1 MTVRKTIYCTVTN
14 DLNQDQRM
22 HRICSSL
29 TKIGYEVCLVGR
41 KKPSSP
47 TLLDM
52 PFRQIRLRCFF
63 NKGFLFYAEY
73 NMRLL
78 IFLLFRVNPDII
90 YSVDTDT
97 LAACGLAKRL
107 KSKKMVFDAH
117 EYFTEVPEV
126 IHRPFVKWIWQMIE
140 KNFIPMADECI
151 TVNQSLADLF
161 SKKYD
166 KPFIPI
172 YNVPEKSE
180 KHKAVKSDIKPY
192 LLYQGMLNYG
202 RGLEE
207 LMSAMPYIN
216 DMDLIIIGEGDISEK
231 LKRLANESPAKD
243 RIRFTGWLK
252 PDDIKVITAGAT
264 LGINLLEPGSKSYY
278 FSLANKFFDYMHAEV
293 PSVNMDFPE
302 YRAIIS
308 KYGVGLLISDLDKNE
323 IADNINL
330 LLSDHEKYSSMKSA
344 CRTACDMYN
353 WDHEEKKLGKLME
366 RLSERT

>member
-1 MTVRKTIYCTVTN
+1 MNVRKTIYCTVTN

-41 KKPSSP
+41 IKPSSP

-97 LAACGLAKRL
+97 VAACGLTKLIR
-107 KSKKMVFDAH
+107 SKKLIFDAH
-117 EYFTEVPEV
+117 EYFTEVPELH
-126 IHRPFVKWIWQMIE
+126 HRTVVKKIWQLIE
-140 KNFIPMADECI
+140 NIFIPLADQCL

-161 SKKYD
+161 SKKYG
-166 KPFIPI
+166 KPFSAI
-172 YNVPEKSE
+172 YNVPSAS
-180 KHKAVKSDIKPY
+180 HTQTPTHLLTKPY
-192 LLYQGMLNYG
+192 LLYQGMLNQG
-202 RGLEE
+202 RGLET
-207 LMSAMPYIN
+207 LIAAMPLIDN
-216 DMDLIIIGEGDISEK
+216 IDLQIIGEGDISKK

-243 RIRFTGWLK
+243 RIRFTGWLE

-264 LGINLLEPGSKSYY
+264 LGINLLESGSKSYY

-302 YRAIIS
+302 YHAIIS
-308 KYGVGLLISDLDKNE
+308 KHGVGLLISDLDKNE
-323 IADNINL
+323 IADKINL

>member
-1 MTVRKTIYCTVTN
+1 
-14 DLNQDQRM
+14 
-22 HRICSSL
+22 
-29 TKIGYEVCLVGR
+29 
-41 KKPSSP
+41 
-47 TLLDM
+47 
-52 PFRQIRLRCFF
+52 
-63 NKGFLFYAEY
+63 
-73 NMRLL
+73 
-78 IFLLFRVNPDII
+78 
-90 YSVDTDT
+90 
-97 LAACGLAKRL
+97 
-107 KSKKMVFDAH
+107 MVFDAH

-207 LMSAMPYIN
+207 LMAAMPYIN
-216 DMDLIIIGEGDISEK
+216 DMNLIIIGEGDISEK

-264 LGINLLEPGSKSYY
+264 LVSICWSRAAKVIIFLWPINFLTICMR
-278 FSLANKFFDYMHAEV
+278 KFH
-293 PSVNMDFPE
+293 PSIWIFRNTVLSFQNMVWV
-302 YRAIIS
+302 Y
-308 KYGVGLLISDLDKNE
+308 
-323 IADNINL
+323 
-330 LLSDHEKYSSMKSA
+330 
-344 CRTACDMYN
+344 
-353 WDHEEKKLGKLME
+353 
-366 RLSERT
+366 